1 MGQACSSKGLKDGGT
16 SDARNESKRIDD
28 LLFKDMEQAEKG
40 MKLLLL
46 GAGESGKST
55 VLKQMRL
62 LYGAEY
68 SEDEKLLFKRFIHQ
82 NIIETTEMLCRM
94 VRELDPS
101 NNIIK
106 TPEYQLLFAEY
117 DNECDF
123 DSSYRVFP
131 DLTDTTYSTSIKSLW
146 TSDAIQNVWEQRSTF
161 QIIETMSTFMN
172 RIDEIADVDY
182 KPSTNDIMNCRIRTT
197 GIKEERFIID
207 NKIFQFFDVGG
218 QKNERR
224 KWIHCFDNVHGV
236 IFMAALSEFDQVLWE
251 DQCTNRMIDAID
263 LFDRTS
269 NDAAFEKAAIIIFLN
284 KSDLYA
290 QKIKKINLADI
301 PEFSDYSGKPN
312 NYEAGI
318 EYFLG
323 KFLARNAV
331 HDEIY
336 HHVTCATDTSSIRF
350 VFNACKDVITENHLK
365 SEGFLS

>member
-1 MGQACSSKGLKDGGT
+1 MGPCSSKSLKDGGT
-16 SDARNESKRIDD
+16 AEAKTESKRIDD
-28 LLFKDMEQAEKG
+28 LLQKDMEQAEKG

-68 SEDEKLLFKRFIHQ
+68 SEDEKLLFKKFIHQ

-94 VRELDPS
+94 VRELTPES
-101 NNIIK
+101 NIIK
-106 TPEYQLLFAEY
+106 TPEYQLLFSEY

-131 DLTDTTYSTSIKSLW
+131 ELTDITYSTAIKSLW
-146 TSDAIQNVWEQRSTF
+146 TSDDIQNVWEQRSTF
-161 QIIETMSTFMN
+161 QIIETMSSFMN
-172 RIDEIADVDY
+172 RIDEIADPDY
-182 KPSTNDIMNCRIRTT
+182 KPSTNDIMNCRVRTT
-197 GIKEERFIID
+197 GIKEERFLID

-251 DQCTNRMIDAID
+251 DRCTNRMMDAID

-290 QKIKKINLADI
+290 QKIKKINIADI
-301 PEFSDYSGKPN
+301 PEFSDYPGKPF

-318 EYFLG
+318 EYFLA

-336 HHVTCATDTSSIRF
+336 HHVTCATDTSSVRF

>member
-1 MGQACSSKGLKDGGT
+1 MGPCSSKDLKDGGT
-16 SDARNESKRIDD
+16 SNSKNESRRLDEI
-28 LLFKDMEQAEKG
+28 LFKDMEEAERG

-68 SEDEKLLFKRFIHQ
+68 SDDEKSMYKKFIHQ
-82 NIIETTEMLCRM
+82 NIIETMELLCRM
-94 VRELDPS
+94 VKELNPES
-101 NNIIK
+101 NIIN
-106 TPEYQLLFAEY
+106 TPEYQLLFSEF
-117 DNECDF
+117 DNDV
-123 DSSYRVFP
+123 DLDNSYRVFP
-131 DLTDTTYSTSIKSLW
+131 ELTDKTYSTAIKSLW
-146 TSDAIQNVWEQRSTF
+146 TSDAIQNVWEQRSNF
-161 QIIETMSTFMN
+161 QIIETTSVFMN
-172 RIDEIADVDY
+172 RIDEITDIDY
-182 KPSTNDIMNCRIRTT
+182 KPSTHDIMNSRIRTA
-197 GIKEERFIID
+197 GIREERLIID
-207 NKIFQFFDVGG
+207 NKVFQFFDVGG

-236 IFMAALSEFDQVLWE
+236 IFMAALSEFDQLLWE
-251 DQCTNRMIDAID
+251 DQCTNRMVDAID

-290 QKIKKINLADI
+290 QKIKKINIADI
-301 PEFSDYSGKPN
+301 PDFSDYAGKPY
-312 NYEAGI
+312 NYESGI
-318 EYFLG
+318 EYFVQ
-323 KFLARNAV
+323 KFLARNAI

-336 HHVTCATDTSSIRF
+336 HHVTCATDTSSVRF